1 MNTDNLLQM
10 VQNGFRV
17 AIGSATQLA
26 ETIQN
31 PQTSTETW
39 NRLTQNPNQFA
50 QELAAK
56 GAKTEQEARQVV
68 DRLWQQQNP
77 SEVTITT
84 TATAVT
90 SDVQAELQDLMSQLK
105 ALRSEISQLRQQ
117 RQVQN

>member
-1 MNTDNLLQM
+1 MNTDNLLQLF
-10 VQNGFRV
+10 QNGFRV

-31 PQTSTETW
+31 PQTTSETW
-39 NRLTQNPNQFA
+39 NRLTQNPTQFA
-50 QELAAK
+50 QELAEK
-56 GAKTEQEARQVV
+56 GAKTEQEARQAV

-90 SDVQAELQDLMSQLK
+90 PDAQAELQDLMAQLK
-105 ALRSEISQLRQQ
+105 ALRSEIAQLRQQ
-117 RQVQN
+117 RQA